1 MTDGPAQWIEQA
13 RLRVRQALQQWNAA
27 DLNRVHES
35 RQLLQQ
41 SANALKM
48 AIDLLC
54 NGDSSANRSLQPAIV
69 SLRRDIST
77 MVRLVDACSA
87 FRRGISSGQGGALPV
102 YDASGKTVREP
113 DILPAHGVI
122 G

>member
-77 MVRLVDACSA
+77 MIRLVDACSA
-87 FRRGISSGQGGALPV
+87 FHRRTLLREVGALPP
-102 YDASGKTVREP
+102 YDASGKTVGAP
-113 DILPAHGVI
+113 YVPPAGGVI